1 MARGLGALLAV
12 ALAFAAGTGASAQ
25 HVLEDAG
32 TPELTDAE
40 RTEDALVAAMAA
52 PWIGDLD
59 GMVARGFVRMGVP
72 HEPVT
77 FVYDGPEQRGIAV
90 EFGREFEAHL
100 RATLGAGA
108 ETLTVAFLPLTRDT
122 MLDALVSGRVDVLAA
137 NLTVTPGRAERV
149 DFADPMIRGIREL
162 VVTGPAAPPVTS
174 LDDLAAVPVH
184 VRPSSSY
191 HEHLAALNA
200 ARAGAGAPPI
210 PIIAAEEALEDYDL
224 VELVDVGVIPAVI
237 LDSHKAELYAQIFEH
252 LTVHDD
258 LAVNEGGEIA
268 WAIRKGSPQ
277 LMDATN
283 AFVAKARKGT
293 ELGNILYRR
302 WIADPTRVMNAIAP
316 GEDAKFVETIG
327 FIRRH
332 ATAYD
337 FDPVLIAAQ
346 GYQESR
352 LDQSER
358 SAAGAIGIM
367 QLMPATARDPQVGIP
382 DIEDGRAQR
391 RGRGQ
396 VSPAPAR
403 RVFQRSRHHALRPGL
418 LRLRR
423 LQRRPGKHPEGA
435 RPSREHGP
443 RPERLVRQRRGGG
456 RPHDQPGAGGL
467 RAQHPEVL
475 HELPDLP
482 GRGGDRR
489 GFRPWLTVAMLPL
502 SAAFARGAEGAAA
515 SRALTFP
522 ARGTSG
528 ACCMG
533 CA

>member
-12 ALAFAAGTGASAQ
+12 ALAFAAGTGASSQ

-210 PIIAAEEALEDYDL
+210 PVIAAEEALEDYDL

-237 LDSHKAELYAQIFEH
+237 LDSHKAELYAQIFDH

-258 LAVNEGGEIA
+258 LAVNESGEIA
-268 WAIRKGSPQ
+268 WALRKGSPQ

-382 DIEDGRAQR
+382 DIEVAERNVEAGVKYLRHLRDAYFSDPAVTPFDQACFAFAAYNAGPGSIRKARARAASMGLDPNVWFGNVEVAAGRTI
-391 RGRGQ
+391 
-396 VSPAPAR
+396 
-403 RVFQRSRHHALRPGL
+403 
-418 LRLRR
+418 
-423 LQRRPGKHPEGA
+423 
-435 RPSREHGP
+435 SREP
-443 RPERLVRQRRGGG
+443 VVYVRNILKYYTSFQIL
-456 RPHDQPGAGGL
+456 QA
-467 RAQHPEVL
+467 
-475 HELPDLP
+475 
-482 GRGGDRR
+482 
-489 GFRPWLTVAMLPL
+489 
-502 SAAFARGAEGAAA
+502 GAETAEG
-515 SRALTFP
+515 SDP
-522 ARGTSG
+522 G
-528 ACCMG
+528 
-533 CA
+533 